1 MFQTSLSSCFI
12 RVSAPA
18 VAASSPKMSSKTCEP
33 TLASLF
39 CFLVRD
45 VGYFSLDALFLF
57 LAGDVEHF
65 STRSPQNRCGNS
77 VVARSEIKEAMSPH
91 CSGFAMRSFPN
102 RWRFQIVCWFSQS
115 CNSVLSVKIVLKESQ
130 VLDSR
135 LTAMARISEDAT
147 PPSTNS
153 MRLPL
158 LLPHL
163 TPFYYQLVL

>member
-1 MFQTSLSSCFI
+1 
-12 RVSAPA
+12 
-18 VAASSPKMSSKTCEP
+18 
-33 TLASLF
+33 
-39 CFLVRD
+39 
-45 VGYFSLDALFLF
+45 
-57 LAGDVEHF
+57 
-65 STRSPQNRCGNS
+65 
-77 VVARSEIKEAMSPH
+77 
-91 CSGFAMRSFPN
+91 MRSFPN
-102 RWRFQIVCWFSQS
+102 RWRFQIVCWFLNGPQS

-153 MRLPL
+153 LRLTL